1 MIQERGL
8 IYRVADILLY
18 TILLILVILCV
29 APFIHV
35 VAVSL
40 SSFKAVSSNSVVLW
54 PIGPHLQNYEYIL
67 RNEAFIRSFGIST
80 LRVIVGVSLS
90 LLVMII
96 TAYPLSRDTVHMPGR
111 TIFKVILLFAMLFD
125 GGLIPTFLAYNNL
138 GLINQFWVLVIPGML
153 NIFLCILIINFF
165 RGISKE
171 LWEAAILDG
180 ASHMQV
186 LFRVFVPISQ
196 PVIAT
201 VTLFSA
207 VGHWNSWFDGL
218 IYLKTLAKWPLQS
231 YLYSLVTTRDLQWR
245 SAGGANQAGELFQ
258 QATPEGLA
266 TTMIL
271 VAAIPILLVYP
282 LLQRYFIHGLTLGSV
297 KE

>member
-1 MIQERGL
+1 
-8 IYRVADILLY
+8 
-18 TILLILVILCV
+18 
-29 APFIHV
+29 
-35 VAVSL
+35 
-40 SSFKAVSSNSVVLW
+40 
-54 PIGPHLQNYEYIL
+54 
-67 RNEAFIRSFGIST
+67 
-80 LRVIVGVSLS
+80 
-90 LLVMII
+90 
-96 TAYPLSRDTVHMPGR
+96 
-111 TIFKVILLFAMLFD
+111 
-125 GGLIPTFLAYNNL
+125 
-138 GLINQFWVLVIPGML
+138 
-153 NIFLCILIINFF
+153 
-165 RGISKE
+165 

-180 ASHMQV
+180 ASHLQV

-245 SAGGANQAGELFQ
+245 TSGGASQAGELFR

-282 LLQRYFIHGLTLGSV
+282 LLQRYFIHGLTLGSI